1 MDLKI
6 WEAQIVETG
15 HCKLRITE
23 NCGRGLCIY
32 FFVFKDFIDV
42 DHFYNV
48 YSILFACLFLMFW
61 FIDCE
66 ACEILVPWPGI
77 KLTPSVLEGK
87 VLTTGPVG
95 KSLHLCSLVV
105 SKSMNQTLSRR
116 KTHQRMK
123 VRNVSNGGDWIS
135 SQEGVAILVYKS
147 YLYPYLYS
155 WIWIKYWI
163 VRSCCRLLLSA

>member
-1 MDLKI
+1 MAEDFAFI
-6 WEAQIVETG
+6 
-15 HCKLRITE
+15 
-23 NCGRGLCIY
+23 

-42 DHFYNV
+42 DHFKV
-48 YSILFACLFLMFW
+48 FIKFVTILFLFFFFFFMLW

-66 ACEILVPWPGI
+66 ACGILVPWQGI
-77 KLTPSVLEGK
+77 KLTPSALEGK
-87 VLTTGPVG
+87 VLTTGPAG
-95 KSLHLCSLVV
+95 KSQHLCSLVV

-116 KTHQRMK
+116 KIHQGIK
-123 VRNVSNGGDWIS
+123 VRNISNGGDWIS
-135 SQEGVAILVYKS
+135 SQEGVAILVYKC